1 MSKINGVKTMN
12 YEIKDASPKAKFKIA
27 EGAEGVARAVDDST
41 PHHLAKYPFDA
52 LAVGQCFTVPI
63 GEANEMS
70 LRMLSSQRG
79 KKVGKK
85 FTVIK
90 HYEYA
95 CIEVARIA

>member
-1 MSKINGVKTMN
+1 MA

-27 EGAEGVARAVDDST
+27 EGAEGTAKPAEEIK

-52 LAVGQCFTVPI
+52 LALGQCFTVPI
-63 GEANEMS
+63 DEANEMS
-70 LRMLSSQRG
+70 LRMLSSTRG

-90 HYEYA
+90 HHEYA
-95 CIEVARIA
+95 CIEVARIG